1 MRDERSPY
9 DEKLDNILNA
19 AASVFAAKGYHHAS
33 IRDVARE
40 SEVSLSGLY
49 YYVQSKEE
57 LLFLIQGRAF
67 DTLTDRLEARLDGV
81 CDPRER
87 LRILMENHLTYF
99 LDNMPEMKVMSHEAD
114 SLSGE
119 FSRGV
124 AEKKRRLVAIAREVI
139 QELRPDCPVDGRVA
153 TFGMF
158 GMMNWIYTWY
168 HTARDVPAA
177 QLADEMC
184 SIFLDG
190 FLNVRDGGA
199 FSGMITAEYSSRD
212 AR

>member
-9 DEKLDNILNA
+9 DEKLDHILNA
-19 AASVFAAKGYHHAS
+19 AASVFAAKGYHNAS

-40 SEVSLSGLY
+40 SQVSLSGLY

-57 LLFLIQGRAF
+57 LLYLIQGRAF
-67 DTLTDRLEARLDGV
+67 DTLTERLEMRLEKV
-81 CDPRER
+81 EEPRER

-99 LDNMPEMKVMSHEAD
+99 LDNMPEMKVLSHEAD
-114 SLSGE
+114 SLNGE
-119 FSRGV
+119 YHSCV
-124 AEKKRRLVAIAREVI
+124 HAKKRRLVAIAREVV
-139 QELRPDCPVDGRVA
+139 QDLRPDCPVDGRVA
-153 TFGMF
+153 TFAMF

-168 HTARDVPAA
+168 HAARDIPAG

-190 FLNVRDGGA
+190 FLNLGEGA
-199 FSGMITAEYSSRD
+199 ALSGMITADYSSEGR
-212 AR
+212 